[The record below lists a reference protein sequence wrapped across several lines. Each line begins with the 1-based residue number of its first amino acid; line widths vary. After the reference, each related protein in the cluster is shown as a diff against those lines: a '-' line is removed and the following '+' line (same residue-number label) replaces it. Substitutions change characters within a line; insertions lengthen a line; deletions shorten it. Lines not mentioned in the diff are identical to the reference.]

1 MSLTVST
8 LSRREVVT
16 HGAAGFPRARSLQRW
31 HDTLNEEEGA
41 TPVALGLLDGG
52 ILVAVLLA
60 TCSRKRARCV
70 ALEVGRGVEI
80 DVEDGRLTL
89 CGERKRDIEPE
100 EGTSFRSERTYG
112 AFRRSFSLPRTV
124 DAARISA
131 SHKDGILEIVLPKL
145 EQAKPKRVEIVAA

>member
-80 DVEDGRLTL
+80 DVATYLLATAFAEQSD
-89 CGERKRDIEPE
+89 RDSVKDCVFELAPLH
-100 EGTSFRSERTYG
+100 RSVESALGVLG
-112 AFRRSFSLPRTV
+112 ATPTPVPTPVPSNQPRPL
-124 DAARISA
+124 R
-131 SHKDGILEIVLPKL
+131 
-145 EQAKPKRVEIVAA
+145 